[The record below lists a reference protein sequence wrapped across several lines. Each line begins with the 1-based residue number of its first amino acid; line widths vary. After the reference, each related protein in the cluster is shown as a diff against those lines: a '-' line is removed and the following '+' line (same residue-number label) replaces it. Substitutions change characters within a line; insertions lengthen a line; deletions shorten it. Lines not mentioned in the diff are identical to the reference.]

1 MPRTPA
7 MTGAMTDFITSSGRI
22 TPMLAI
28 PTPDLAVPYAA
39 PMFANTNALAAPM
52 KPKNGATASPLESS
66 LVCASAPFVPLV
78 LINNKKR
85 DKEGFC
91 EMTKICEN
99 NHREVFQRL
108 VSA

>member
-1 MPRTPA
+1 

-66 LVCASAPFVPLV
+66 LVCASAPFVPL
-78 LINNKKR
+78 LMNKSASKTAIWYVVHIFR
-85 DKEGFC
+85 MRSYQTNYSLFHSR
-91 EMTKICEN
+91 TL
-99 NHREVFQRL
+99 RL
-108 VSA
+108 KTM